1 MEGQAGA
8 PRLLNQVRICDFTG
22 VAVLNDFEG
31 GRLEGLSGHQLRVA
45 EDLA

>member
-1 MEGQAGA
+1 MLG
-8 PRLLNQVRICDFTG
+8 VRICDFTG